1 MISKGNKR
9 SIVTAVAT
17 IVGAAMTVPVMAQLE
32 EVVVTATK
40 REQTLQDI
48 PISIQAIS
56 GDYVDEFNMT
66 DIQDVAGTIPNVII
80 GYGITAQSVNIRG
93 LGSGQD
99 RSFEQS
105 VGMFIDGVYLPRSRQ
120 YRNPFFDIE
129 RVEIMRGPQS
139 VVHGL
144 NSTAGAISVL
154 TRRNEGGDP
163 FEASVMA
170 DTELEYGGY
179 GVTATAGGGLTD
191 SFGVRASVRA
201 SDYDG
206 FLTNNAN
213 GEEATREDTLVR
225 LNAVWNLSESVALT
239 GKFETSEYES
249 SLGVGEIYGGVSSL
263 LEPNDGVLNW
273 QQAADATTVDIFGIL
288 PVSEPGIKS
297 QYDLYSLGLEWN
309 LGGSRLD
316 VLVAGSEFEYDIA
329 LDLDTT
335 TLGIIDAGI
344 DEDYEQTSVE
354 ARISSL
360 GGNAIDYIAGI
371 YYHDTSLRNAQPNI
385 YGQGALGP
393 GVALESTGIFEVDS
407 TLLSPFL
414 QATWNVSESFRL
426 SGGARYSDEEKD
438 VLRDSRCNLGLIGT
452 ATLVPAPA
460 PLAAALCPSAD
471 LDGYTDKR
479 SSTNFMWELAA
490 QWDLSESTMVY
501 AKASDSAKAGGF
513 SSSTSAQRGQLEYG
527 DESALG
533 LEAGIKAR
541 SADGAFEWNLSVFR
555 TEFDDLQVN
564 SFDVQVVDGV
574 VSTRP
579 RITNAAEAVSQ
590 GIEAD
595 GRWAAADWLTLGASV
610 AFLDAEYDKF
620 TEGNCNSAITSPSG
634 ICDLSGQSLPY
645 APDMQATLFG
655 DLRAPLFEGV
665 DLTGGFTV
673 AYSDDYLTE
682 GTIDPLMTQGSYTR
696 VDAHV
701 GIAGRN
707 DSWSISLIGKN
718 LTEEEI
724 LGSSQGFGTYY
735 LGYLEP
741 PRTLFIR
748 ATLNF
753 GG

>member
-1 MISKGNKR
+1 MISRINKR
-9 SIVTAVAT
+9 SIVTAVAAT
-17 IVGAAMTVPVMAQLE
+17 VGAAIATPAMAQLE
-32 EVVVTATK
+32 EVIVTATK

-56 GDYVDEFNMT
+56 GEFVDEFNMT
-66 DIQDVAGTIPNVII
+66 DIQDIAGTVPNVII

-163 FEASVMA
+163 FEASIMA

-191 SFGVRASVRA
+191 SFGLRAAVRA

-206 FLTNNAN
+206 FMMNNVN
-213 GEEATREDTLVR
+213 GEESTREDMLVR
-225 LNAVWNLSESVALT
+225 LNAVWNLSDSVALT

-249 SLGVGEIYGGVSSL
+249 SLSVGEIYGGISNL

-273 QQAADATTVDIFGIL
+273 QHAVDESTIDIFGIL
-288 PVSEPGIKS
+288 PVSEPGIES
-297 QYDLYSLGLEWN
+297 QYDLYSLGLEWE
-309 LGGSRLD
+309 LGNNRID
-316 VLVAGSEFEYDIA
+316 VLVARSEFEYDIS

-335 TLGIIDAGI
+335 TLNIIDAGI

-354 ARISSL
+354 ARISSQ
-360 GGNAIDYIAGI
+360 GDNTIDYIAGI

-385 YGQGALGP
+385 YGEGALGP
-393 GVALESTGIFEVDS
+393 GVGLESTGIFEVDS
-407 TLLSPFL
+407 TLFSPFV
-414 QATWNVSESFRL
+414 QATWNLSDTFRI
-426 SGGARYSDEEKD
+426 SGGGRYSDEEKD
-438 VLRDSRCNLGLIGT
+438 VFRDSRCNLGLIGS
-452 ATLVPAPA
+452 ATLVPAPP

-471 LDGYTDKR
+471 LDGYTDSR
-479 SSTNFMWELAA
+479 TSSNFMWELAA
-490 QWDLSESTMVY
+490 QWDLSESTMLY

-513 SSSTSAQRGQLEYG
+513 SSSTSAQRGQLEYD

-541 SADGAFEWNLSVFR
+541 SAGGSFEWNLSIFR

-564 SFDVQVVDGV
+564 SFDVEIVDGV

-579 RITNAAEAVSQ
+579 RITNAAEAISQ
-590 GIEAD
+590 GLEAD
-595 GRWAAADWLTLGASV
+595 ARWSAADWLTLGASV
-610 AFLDAEYDKF
+610 GLLDAEYDKF
-620 TEGNCNSAITSPSG
+620 TEGNCNSAITSPTG
-634 ICDLSGQSLPY
+634 VCDLSGQSLPY
-645 APDMQATLFG
+645 APDMQATFYG
-655 DLRAPLFEGV
+655 DLRAPLFAGM

-682 GTIDPLMTQGSYTR
+682 GTIDPLMMQDSYTR
-696 VDAHV
+696 VDAHI
-701 GIAGRN
+701 GIAGR
-707 DSWSISLIGKN
+707 DDMWSISVIGKN

-724 LGSSQGFGTYY
+724 LGSSQGFGTYF

-741 PRTLFIR
+741 PRTIFIR

>member
-1 MISKGNKR
+1 MTSKLKKR
-9 SIVTAVAT
+9 SIVAAVAT
-17 IVGAAMTVPVMAQLE
+17 TLGVTIAAPAMAQLE
-32 EVVVTATK
+32 EVLVTATK
-40 REQTLQDI
+40 REQALQDI

-66 DIQDVAGTIPNVII
+66 DIQDVAGTVPNVII

-191 SFGVRASVRA
+191 SFGVRAAVRA
-201 SDYDG
+201 TDYDG

-225 LNAVWNLSESVALT
+225 LNAVWNLSDSFALT

-249 SLGVGEIYGGVSSL
+249 SLGVGEIYGGISAL
-263 LEPNDGVLNW
+263 IEPNDGVLNW
-273 QQAADATTVDIFGIL
+273 QHAADAATIDVFGIL
-288 PVSEPGIKS
+288 PVSKPGIKS
-297 QYDLYSLGLEWN
+297 QYDLYSLGLEWE
-309 LGGSRLD
+309 LGGSRID
-316 VLVAGSEFEYDIA
+316 VLVARSEFEYDIS

-354 ARISSL
+354 ARISSQ
-360 GGNAIDYIAGI
+360 GGNTIDYIAGV

-385 YGQGALGP
+385 YGEGALGP
-393 GVALESTGIFEVDS
+393 GVALESTGIFDVDS
-407 TLLSPFL
+407 TLFSPFV
-414 QATWNVSESFRL
+414 QATWNLSESFRL
-426 SGGARYSDEEKD
+426 TGGVRYSDEEKD
-438 VLRDSRCNLGLIGT
+438 VLRDSRCNLGLIGS

-471 LDGYTDKR
+471 LDGYTDER
-479 SSTNFMWELAA
+479 SSSNFMWELAA
-490 QWDLSESTMVY
+490 QMDLSESTMIY
-501 AKASDSAKAGGF
+501 AKVSDSAKAGGF
-513 SSSTSAQRGQLEYG
+513 SSSTNAQRGQLEYD

-533 LEAGIKAR
+533 LEAGIKVR
-541 SADGAFEWNLSVFR
+541 SAGGEFEWNLSVFR

-564 SFDVQVVDGV
+564 SFDVEIVDGV

-579 RITNAAEAVSQ
+579 RITNAAEAISQ

-595 GRWAAADWLTLGASV
+595 ARWAVTDWLTLGAS
-610 AFLDAEYDKF
+610 AGLLDAEYDKF
-620 TEGNCNSAITSPSG
+620 TEGNCNSAITSPTG
-634 ICDLSGQSLPY
+634 VCDLSGQSLPY

-655 DLRAPLFEGV
+655 DLRAPLFAGV

-682 GTIDPLMTQGSYTR
+682 GTIDPLMMQDSFTR

-707 DSWSISLIGKN
+707 DSWSVSLIGKN

>member
-1 MISKGNKR
+1 MTSKLKKR

-17 IVGAAMTVPVMAQLE
+17 TLGVTIAAPAMAQLE
-32 EVVVTATK
+32 EVLVTATK
-40 REQTLQDI
+40 REQALQDI

-66 DIQDVAGTIPNVII
+66 DIQDVAGTVPNVII

-191 SFGVRASVRA
+191 SFGVRAAVRA
-201 SDYDG
+201 TDYDG

-213 GEEATREDTLVR
+213 GEEATREDALVR
-225 LNAVWNLSESVALT
+225 LNAVWNLSDSFALT

-249 SLGVGEIYGGVSSL
+249 SLGVGEIYGGISAL
-263 LEPNDGVLNW
+263 IEPNDGVLNW
-273 QQAADATTVDIFGIL
+273 QHAADAATIDVFGIL
-288 PVSEPGIKS
+288 PVSKPGIKS
-297 QYDLYSLGLEWN
+297 QYDLYSLGLEWE
-309 LGGSRLD
+309 LGGSRID
-316 VLVAGSEFEYDIA
+316 VLVARSEFEYDIS

-335 TLGIIDAGI
+335 TLGILDAGI

-354 ARISSL
+354 ARISSQ
-360 GGNAIDYIAGI
+360 GGNTIDYIAGV

-385 YGQGALGP
+385 YGEGALGP
-393 GVALESTGIFEVDS
+393 GVALESTGIFDVDS
-407 TLLSPFL
+407 TLFSPFV
-414 QATWNVSESFRL
+414 QATWNLSESFRL
-426 SGGARYSDEEKD
+426 TGGVRYSDEEKD
-438 VLRDSRCNLGLIGT
+438 VLRDSRCNLGLIGS

-471 LDGYTDKR
+471 LDGYTDER
-479 SSTNFMWELAA
+479 SSSNFMWELAA
-490 QWDLSESTMVY
+490 QMDLSESTMIY

-513 SSSTSAQRGQLEYG
+513 SSSTSAQRGQLEYD

-533 LEAGIKAR
+533 LEAGIKVR
-541 SADGAFEWNLSVFR
+541 SAGGAFEWNLSVFR

-564 SFDVQVVDGV
+564 SFDVEVVDGV

-579 RITNAAEAVSQ
+579 RITNAAEAISQ

-595 GRWAAADWLTLGASV
+595 ARWAVTDWLTLGAS
-610 AFLDAEYDKF
+610 AGLLDAEYDKF
-620 TEGNCNSAITSPSG
+620 TEGNCNSAITSPTG
-634 ICDLSGQSLPY
+634 VCDLSGQSLPY

-655 DLRAPLFEGV
+655 DLRAPLFAGV

-682 GTIDPLMTQGSYTR
+682 GTIDPLMMQDSFTR

-707 DSWSISLIGKN
+707 DSWSVSLIGKN